1 MKIRSSINLLAP
13 TSTQRVLLHSL
24 FWLLLFGLRAYL
36 TFISFNVYSGFP
48 TRVLLLL
55 NLSGVSLIA
64 TAFYIFT
71 GPVFALAANRKKLLV
86 VLSVLAT
93 LFLYT
98 FLDAAL
104 EQLIVRSCKSCLS
117 ILEQRQP
124 GYYGLLQSGF
134 INIVL
139 KRLLSL
145 GTPFFLLLTLS
156 IPLCIKLALAG
167 WRSQVKALELAKSN
181 IELEFN
187 FLKSQVNPHFLFNT
201 LNNIYGLILREE
213 TQRSAALVAQLSALL
228 RYMLYEA
235 NQSRQ
240 ALDRELG
247 LLQDYIELEK
257 ARLNQTAVTTH
268 IHTDSMEYLLPPLLL
283 MPVIENA
290 FKFCSDEEGAY
301 IRFNLDVQQGQLRV
315 MLDNTV
321 NAEITARTGAGIGL
335 PNFRKRLELYYP
347 ERYRY
352 ETTLKDGI
360 YAVVL
365 SIDIL

>member
-1 MKIRSSINLLAP
+1 M
-13 TSTQRVLLHSL
+13 QRMFLHLL
-24 FWLLLFGLRAYL
+24 FWLLLFGLRTYL
-36 TFISFNVYSGFP
+36 TLISFNVYSGFP
-48 TRVLLLL
+48 TGDLLLL
-55 NLSGVSLIA
+55 NLSGISLIA
-64 TAFYIFT
+64 AAFYIFT

-93 LFLYT
+93 LFVYT

-104 EQLIVRSCKSCLS
+104 EQLIIRSCNSCLS

-134 INIVL
+134 INVVL

-145 GTPFFLLLTLS
+145 GTPFFLLVTLS

-187 FLKSQVNPHFLFNT
+187 FLKSQINPHFLFNT
-201 LNNIYGLILREE
+201 LNNIYGLILREDS
-213 TQRSAALVAQLSALL
+213 QRSAALVAQLSALL
-228 RYMLYEA
+228 RCMLYEA
-235 NQSRQ
+235 NQSRL
-240 ALDRELG
+240 ALDKELG
-247 LLQDYIELEK
+247 LLKDYIELEK
-257 ARLNQTAVTTH
+257 IRLNETAVTTH

-290 FKFCSDEEGAY
+290 FKFCSDEKGAY
-301 IRFNLDVQQGQLRV
+301 IRFSVAVHQGQMRV
-315 MLDNTV
+315 ILDNTV
-321 NAEITARTGAGIGL
+321 NPEMVMRTGEGIGL

-347 ERYRY
+347 GRYRY
-352 ETTLKDGI
+352 ETTSKDGV
-360 YAVVL
+360 YSVAL